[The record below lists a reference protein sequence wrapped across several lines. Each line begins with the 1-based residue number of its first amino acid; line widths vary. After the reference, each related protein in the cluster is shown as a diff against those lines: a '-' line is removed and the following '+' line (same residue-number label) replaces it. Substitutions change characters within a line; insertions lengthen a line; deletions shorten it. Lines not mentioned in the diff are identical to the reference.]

1 MALGFVTTLR
11 NALLD
16 QITTAVG
23 ASGFLDFYNGTK
35 PATGGTITTLLAHLP
50 CNATFAP
57 VSAAGVL
64 TLNAITSATASATGT
79 ATWARFTTAA
89 AVAKVDMTVGT
100 SGADLNMSSVNF
112 VTGGNVAVSS
122 YTITDGNP

>member
-16 QITTAVG
+16 QITTGVG

-35 PATGGTITTLLAHLP
+35 PATGGAITTLLAHLP
-50 CNATFAP
+50 CSVTFAP
-57 VSAAGVL
+57 GSSAGVL

-79 ATWARFTTAA
+79 PTWARFTNAA
-89 AVAKVDMTVGT
+89 AAAKIDLTVGL
-100 SGADLNMSSVNF
+100 SASDLNMSSVSF
-112 VTGGNVAVSS
+112 VSGGNVAVTSF
-122 YTITDGNP
+122 TITDGNP